1 MRRPQWI
8 VRWVVLVLCSFTS
21 IADANETV
29 QKQQQLTQLRQQI
42 NELRTSLMSSRTQKD
57 RLQLQLRATEMEIGR
72 LNLSL
77 RKIGEKIIAQQTELD
92 RLNRTKQRQQ
102 QDLRVH
108 QLRLSQQIV
117 ASYAMGRQGYL
128 KLLLNQRDP
137 VEVGRVLTYYDIF
150 NKTRA
155 SRIESISDKILEI
168 NHTENKITEEKSKLE
183 SFQHEHQQRIAGLQ
197 KKRGDRKQILIRVDE
212 EIQTKEQRLDK
223 LLDDEKRLSHLIESI
238 REAMIDIPVEID
250 ELEPFSKLRGKLQW
264 PTLGRITSKFGAS
277 RKLGNVKWHGVL
289 IDADEGKDV
298 KSIYHGR
305 VVFADWLRGFGL
317 LIIIDH
323 GDGYMSLYGHNQS
336 LFKSV
341 GEWVQAGEAIAS
353 IGDSGGQDMTGLYF
367 EIRHNGKPK
376 NPLKWCKS

>member
-1 MRRPQWI
+1 M
-8 VRWVVLVLCSFTS
+8 LCSFTS